1 MRSFGI
7 SAWPKRVYFI
17 QEDTIMKTSLTSLAV
32 AVLALVGASSVFAQ
46 AASSPT
52 REQVKKEAAAAN
64 KATQGKVPEGQDT
77 AVPKKPVQTTKPRA
91 DVKAETAAATKKTQ
105 GSVPTTEGVK
115 PAKAAPSTVS
125 RPEVKAEAAS
135 AVKAGTTPSGQM
147 SAPQKVDEG
156 AAKKK

>member
-1 MRSFGI
+1 
-7 SAWPKRVYFI
+7 
-17 QEDTIMKTSLTSLAV
+17 MKTSLTSLAV

-77 AVPKKPVQTTKPRA
+77 AVPKKAPTTTTSREV
-91 DVKAETAAATKKTQ
+91 VKKDAAAANKKTQ

-115 PAKAAPSTVS
+115 PAKPAPSTVS

-147 SAPQKVDEG
+147 STPQKVDEG
-156 AAKKK
+156 VIKKK

>member
-1 MRSFGI
+1 
-7 SAWPKRVYFI
+7 
-17 QEDTIMKTSLTSLAV
+17 MKTSLTSLAV

-64 KATQGKVPEGQDT
+64 KT
-77 AVPKKPVQTTKPRA
+77 
-91 DVKAETAAATKKTQ
+91 TQ
-105 GSVPTTEGVK
+105 GSVPQTEGVK
-115 PAKAAPSTVS
+115 PTKPAPSTVS
-125 RPEVKAEAAS
+125 RSEVKAEAAS

>member
-64 KATQGKVPEGQDT
+64 KTTQGKVPEGQDT

-91 DVKAETAAATKKTQ
+91 DVKAETKTATKAGKTAVPEGQVGVPTKPASSADRAEVKKEAAA
-105 GSVPTTEGVK
+105 
-115 PAKAAPSTVS
+115 
-125 RPEVKAEAAS
+125 

>member
-77 AVPKKPVQTTKPRA
+77 AVPKKPIQSTKPRA
-91 DVKAETAAATKKTQ
+91 DVKADTAVATKAGKTAVPEGQVGVPTKPASSADRAEVKKEAAA
-105 GSVPTTEGVK
+105 
-115 PAKAAPSTVS
+115 
-125 RPEVKAEAAS
+125 

>member
-64 KATQGKVPEGQDT
+64 KATQGKVLEGQDT

-91 DVKAETAAATKKTQ
+91 DVKAETAAATKAGQTAVPQ
-105 GSVPTTEGVK
+105 GQVGPVTK
-115 PAKAAPSTVS
+115 PASSADRA
-125 RPEVKAEAAS
+125 EVKKEAAA

>member
-1 MRSFGI
+1 
-7 SAWPKRVYFI
+7 
-17 QEDTIMKTSLTSLAV
+17 MKTSLTSLAV

-64 KATQGKVPEGQDT
+64 KTTQGSLPQTEGVKPAKPAPSDKARAEVKKDTATATKTTQGKVPEGQVGT
-77 AVPKKPVQTTKPRA
+77 PAKPASSANRAEVKK
-91 DVKAETAAATKKTQ
+91 EAAA
-105 GSVPTTEGVK
+105 
-115 PAKAAPSTVS
+115 
-125 RPEVKAEAAS
+125 

-156 AAKKK
+156 AVKKK